1 MWNRPALF
9 LWVSVRVE
17 PPPGSGRRGFSLS
30 LPVPVYL
37 LFGVL
42 DFAEDAFDVLSL
54 FPGARRMLRE
64 RHAREAKAALRA
76 LVLELLHLGRTDL
89 ADVDVTE
96 GTGRRVRV
104 RCLLR

>member
-54 FPGARRMLRE
+54 FPGARWSWSCCIWAARTLR
-64 RHAREAKAALRA
+64 
-76 LVLELLHLGRTDL
+76 TS
-89 ADVDVTE
+89 T
-96 GTGRRVRV
+96 
-104 RCLLR
+104 